1 MTKSTLVGFAF
12 RDGEGG
18 VFVGLDTTRRSDLYG
33 VPIVYSIK
41 KQEVLLVI
49 FCILDTDSHCN
60 RQKRESIKLKSVD
73 NVPFITTG
81 TYLKHRMNP
90 KGSPYKEKHSK
101 P

>member
-41 KQEVLLVI
+41 FEA
-49 FCILDTDSHCN
+49 
-60 RQKRESIKLKSVD
+60 
-73 NVPFITTG
+73 
-81 TYLKHRMNP
+81 
-90 KGSPYKEKHSK
+90 
-101 P
+101 